1 MQVRRSA
8 AKIMLPNLYIPELKI
23 IGPVTVKPFGVL
35 VALSILIGYWLAIQR
50 AKRTGLDMQIFAD
63 CLFWALAGGFL
74 GAHLF
79 WAFFYNPQM
88 IKDNPLVLLKI
99 WEGIS
104 SFGGFFGGSL
114 GVYFFFRRKN
124 VDVIRYFEAIA
135 FGFVPAWAIA
145 RLGCTIVFDHPG
157 RPTDFIL
164 GMADGTGIVR
174 HNLGFYE
181 MLWTVVIVSVL
192 YGLRNYRPFEG
203 FQIVLVFFMYAP
215 VRIFLDSL
223 RVDDRTWGGFT
234 PGQYFS
240 VLLLALGVWLMVR
253 GMRNARGQRSE
264 FSGQ

>member
-1 MQVRRSA
+1 
-8 AKIMLPNLYIPELKI
+8 
-23 IGPVTVKPFGVL
+23 
-35 VALSILIGYWLAIQR
+35 
-50 AKRTGLDMQIFAD
+50 
-63 CLFWALAGGFL
+63 
-74 GAHLF
+74 
-79 WAFFYNPQM
+79 
-88 IKDNPLVLLKI
+88 
-99 WEGIS
+99 
-104 SFGGFFGGSL
+104 
-114 GVYFFFRRKN
+114 
-124 VDVIRYFEAIA
+124 
-135 FGFVPAWAIA
+135 
-145 RLGCTIVFDHPG
+145 
-157 RPTDFIL
+157 
-164 GMADGTGIVR
+164 MADGTGIVR

>member
-1 MQVRRSA
+1 MEEVCSET
-8 AKIMLPNLYIPELKI
+8 MLPNLYIPELKI
-23 IGPVTVKPFGVL
+23 IGPVTIKPFGVL

-50 AKRTGLDMQIFAD
+50 AKRTGLDMQVFGD
-63 CLFWALAGGFL
+63 SLFWALVGGFL

-79 WAFFYNPQM
+79 WVFFYNPHI

-114 GVYFFFRRKN
+114 GVYVFFKKKN
-124 VDVIRYFEAIA
+124 VDVISYFEAIA

-145 RLGCTIVFDHPG
+145 RVGCTIVFDHPG
-157 RPTDFIL
+157 KPTSFIL
-164 GMADGTGIVR
+164 GMADGAGVVR

-181 MLWTVVIVSVL
+181 MLWTVVIVVVL
-192 YGLRNYRPFEG
+192 YGLRTYRPFEG
-203 FQIVLVFFMYAP
+203 FHIALVFFMYAP
-215 VRIFLDSL
+215 VRVFLDNF

-240 VLLLALGVWLMVR
+240 VLLLALGVWLTIR
-253 GMRNARGQRSE
+253 GLANNRD
-264 FSGQ
+264 SGPGTRD

>member
-104 SFGGFFGGSL
+104 SFGGESTFFSGERTLMSS
-114 GVYFFFRRKN
+114 
-124 VDVIRYFEAIA
+124 AILR
-135 FGFVPAWAIA
+135 PL
-145 RLGCTIVFDHPG
+145 RLGLSRPG
-157 RPTDFIL
+157 PL
-164 GMADGTGIVR
+164 
-174 HNLGFYE
+174 
-181 MLWTVVIVSVL
+181 
-192 YGLRNYRPFEG
+192 
-203 FQIVLVFFMYAP
+203 
-215 VRIFLDSL
+215 
-223 RVDDRTWGGFT
+223 
-234 PGQYFS
+234 PG
-240 VLLLALGVWLMVR
+240 
-253 GMRNARGQRSE
+253 
-264 FSGQ
+264 